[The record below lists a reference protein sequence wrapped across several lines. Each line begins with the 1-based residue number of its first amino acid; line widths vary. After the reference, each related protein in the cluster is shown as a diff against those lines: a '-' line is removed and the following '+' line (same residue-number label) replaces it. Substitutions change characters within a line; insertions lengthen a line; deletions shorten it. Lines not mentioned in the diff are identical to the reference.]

1 MHLWRAHAD
10 AIMVGIGTARA
21 DDPSLTVRLPGLSDR
36 SPLRIVLD
44 STLRLTP
51 STHLVRGAR
60 DIPTL
65 VVTGRHTPAH
75 ARRMLA
81 SFGVELLPVAT
92 DAAGRIDLRAAMIA
106 LAERGL
112 TRICSEGGPAL
123 ADALAGHDLIDAC
136 TLITAP
142 ANSAARAACR
152 PSGRTSPTACPTA
165 PCARSRPGTSV
176 PTRPSPT
183 RGFEMFTGLV
193 TDVGRVVSIEGGERL
208 ARIVIESAYDPATIA
223 LGASI
228 ACSGPC
234 LTAVSIAPHGTG
246 CRFAVDAAA
255 ETLARTTVGAWRE
268 GTRVNLERSLKLG
281 DEMGGHLVTGHVDGV
296 AEIVARETVTG
307 EDNPWGASERF
318 TLRAPAALA
327 GFIAEKGSVCLDGT
341 SLTVNTVDGTDFS
354 VLLIPHSLSVT
365 TWEDRRAGDRV
376 NLEVDLIAR
385 YAARLAEARG
395 LMQG

>member
-1 MHLWRAHAD
+1 
-10 AIMVGIGTARA
+10 
-21 DDPSLTVRLPGLSDR
+21 
-36 SPLRIVLD
+36 
-44 STLRLTP
+44 
-51 STHLVRGAR
+51 
-60 DIPTL
+60 
-65 VVTGRHTPAH
+65 
-75 ARRMLA
+75 
-81 SFGVELLPVAT
+81 
-92 DAAGRIDLRAAMIA
+92 
-106 LAERGL
+106 
-112 TRICSEGGPAL
+112 
-123 ADALAGHDLIDAC
+123 
-136 TLITAP
+136 
-142 ANSAARAACR
+142 
-152 PSGRTSPTACPTA
+152 
-165 PCARSRPGTSV
+165 
-176 PTRPSPT
+176 
-183 RGFEMFTGLV
+183 MFTGLV

-228 ACSGPC
+228 ACAGPC
-234 LTAVSIAPHGTG
+234 LTAVSIAPHGSG